1 MKLTAKEIARQLNG
15 TVVGDEQVI
24 ITHPGKIEQATKGA
38 ITFLSNSKYEP
49 YVYETQATAIL
60 VSDDFK
66 ATKAVSSTL
75 IKVKDV
81 YTAITK
87 FLQFYE
93 ASVHPAQAIST
104 TAFIHTTVQ
113 LGQQMT
119 IGDFTVVEKEVV
131 IGDNCRIYPQ
141 VFIGVGVTIG
151 KNVIIYPGVKIYHHC
166 QIGDNCIIHANAVIG
181 SDGFGFAPQPDGTYE
196 KIPQVGI
203 VILEDNVEIGA
214 NTVIDRATMGQ
225 TLIKKGTKL
234 DNLVQIAHNV
244 SIGKNT
250 VIAAQ
255 TGVAG
260 STSIGNQCQIGGQAG
275 FVGHIQVA
283 DHVKV
288 QAQSGVA
295 ASIKE
300 AGSKVYGYPALSYQ
314 DYLRSYAL
322 FRQLPKLEKR
332 IRELEKKES
341 KDDQI

>member
-1 MKLTAKEIARQLNG
+1 MKLTAKQIAEQLNG
-15 TVVGDEQVI
+15 IVIGDEAVI

-38 ITFLSNSKYEP
+38 LTFLSNSKYEP
-49 YVYETQATAIL
+49 YIYKTQATAIL
-60 VSDDFK
+60 VHENFK
-66 ATKAVSSTL
+66 ATKAIYPTL

-81 YTAITK
+81 YSAITK

-93 ASVHPAQAIST
+93 NSVHPAQEIST
-104 TAFIHTTVQ
+104 AAFIHSTAQ
-113 LGQQMT
+113 LGKQIT
-119 IGDFTVVEKEVV
+119 VGAFTAIQKEVI

-141 VFIGVGVTIG
+141 VFIGAGVTIG

-166 QIGDNCIIHANAVIG
+166 QIGDNCIIQANAVIG
-181 SDGFGFAPQPDGTYE
+181 SDGFGFAPQSDGTYE

-225 TLIKKGTKL
+225 TIIKKGTKL

-244 SIGKNT
+244 SVGENT

-260 STSIGNQCQIGGQAG
+260 STIIGNQCQIGGQAG
-275 FVGHIQVA
+275 FVGHIEVA

-300 AGSKVYGYPALSYQ
+300 VGSKVYGYPALSYR
-314 DYLRSYAL
+314 DYLKAYAL

-332 IRELEKKES
+332 IRELEKK
-341 KDDQI
+341 